1 MTAECSVDGEWRSDV
16 DIKRCGA
23 YRYFESE
30 HCLPLILC
38 WSVEH
43 EPVRTWTVLDG
54 RRCPPDLAAHI
65 RAGGLIRAFNAAF
78 ERLGFRWLAAHWGWP
93 EPRLEQYRCTAVEG
107 AAMSLPRRLDKIGDA
122 LGISAKKDK
131 RGDKLI
137 KFFSI
142 PVTRKEVM
150 PDEAESAQLRPLDA
164 RPPAWNEPGAHPA
177 EFRGYVDAVNE
188 HGPGDKL
195 IRFFSIPKGYLF
207 DEGSTSNKSERIDTK
222 DQETTGATR
231 GKSPLWNEPVDH
243 PAEFGEYVEYCRQ
256 DVRAEQEVASR
267 LIPLSDTE
275 WRVYALNERVNDR
288 GLRIDTRSARAAIRL
303 VEKAKEEINR
313 EIAEVTGGSVTAVTQ
328 VARLKTWVAEQGLD
342 LPSLDKETI
351 DDALH
356 DDALPEIP
364 RRALELRVEGAKP
377 STDKLSA
384 MLAGVSHDQRVR
396 GVYLHHG
403 AGQTG
408 RFSSRRVQA
417 HNLPKYRKC
426 FEEAHLDAT
435 RLFEAI
441 RSEDPQTLRDL
452 YGPDLGRPL
461 HLISDA
467 VRSFIW
473 ADPGREFLVA
483 DYSSIEGR
491 MAAWFAGEEW
501 EVEAYR
507 ALDRGEGAGIYEMNA
522 ADIYQIPVAQV
533 TKIQRKVGKVRALSC
548 AYQTGPGGI
557 LKFARQEKTKLAPL
571 FPALWEAASPTRRA
585 AAERRR
591 ADREKRGD
599 AILRIN
605 GREAWLAAEL
615 IKVSWRAQHPEIVKA
630 WHALENAAIEAIR
643 SPNHSVRIDMP
654 IRVEFVVAH
663 GFLWMRLPSG
673 RCLAYGR
680 PKLHAQVYAREQLQN
695 GSWSDSERMN
705 WSEAKERELNG
716 GPTAFCGTKVK
727 IEGQANPK
735 IIVSGVNAQTE
746 NYTRFPV
753 YAGSFFNNL
762 VQGSARDVLVHGMLR
777 AEEAGL
783 EVNLSTHDEI
793 GCEVWRGSADPA
805 WFERLICDLPPWCAG
820 LPLTAKAFV
829 SKRYR
834 KD

>member
-1 MTAECSVDGEWRSDV
+1 MIPECSVDGEWRSDV

-38 WSVEH
+38 WSVER

-137 KFFSI
+137 
-142 PVTRKEVM
+142 
-150 PDEAESAQLRPLDA
+150 
-164 RPPAWNEPGAHPA
+164 
-177 EFRGYVDAVNE
+177 
-188 HGPGDKL
+188 
-195 IRFFSIPKGYLF
+195 RFFSIPKVQ
-207 DEGSTSNKSERIDTK
+207 GSILQNIAGRVLSE
-222 DQETTGATR
+222 
-231 GKSPLWNEPVDH
+231 SPPEFNEPTAH

-267 LIPLSDTE
+267 LVPLSDAE

-313 EIAEVTGGSVTAVTQ
+313 EIAGVTGGAVTAVTQ

-351 DDALH
+351 DDTLH

-426 FEEAHLDAT
+426 FEEAHLDLT

-473 ADPGREFLVA
+473 AGPGKEFLVA
-483 DYSSIEGR
+483 DYSSIEGV
-491 MAAWFAGEEW
+491 MSAWSTGEAWELDAYVRAFAGTGPG
-501 EVEAYR
+501 V
-507 ALDRGEGAGIYEMNA
+507 YEISA
-522 ADIYQIPVAQV
+522 ADMFGIPVEQIS
-533 TKIQRKVGKVRALSC
+533 KSQRKGGKVRILS
-548 AYQTGPGGI
+548 AQYATGPNGI
-557 LKFARQEKTKLAPL
+557 LKFARHEGIKMGPL
-571 FPALWEAASPTRRA
+571 FPAMWAAADAKRRA
-585 AAERRR
+585 AAERRLKS
-591 ADREKRGD
+591 REKRGD
-599 AILRIN
+599 PVLAAY

-615 IKVSWRAQHPEIVKA
+615 TKVSYRAQHPRVEAA
-630 WHALENAAIEAIR
+630 WGSLEDGAIAAIR
-643 SPNHSVRIDMP
+643 SPGSV
-654 IRVEFVVAH
+654 IRPNGVIGVSFVVRQ
-663 GFLWMRLPSG
+663 GFLWLRLPSG

-680 PKLHAQVYAREQLQN
+680 PRLHAQVFARIPLED
-695 GSWSDSERMN
+695 GSWSDSERMD
-705 WSEAKERELNG
+705 WVDAKGLESRGL
-716 GPTAFCGTKVK
+716 CR
-727 IEGQANPK
+727 IEGECKPK
-735 IIVSGVNAQTE
+735 IIVSGTDSQTE
-746 NYTRFPV
+746 TWKRFSIYGGSLYNNYI
-753 YAGSFFNNL
+753 
-762 VQGSARDVLVHGMLR
+762 QGMARDVLAHGMQR
-777 AEEAGL
+777 AEDAGL
-783 EVNLSTHDEI
+783 EINLHVHDEI
-793 GCEVWRGSADPA
+793 GAEVWRGSADPA

-829 SKRYR
+829 SKRYK

>member
-1 MTAECSVDGEWRSDV
+1 MPAECSVDGEWRSDV

-23 YRYFESE
+23 YRYFESG

-38 WSVEH
+38 WSIDQQ
-43 EPVRTWTVLDG
+43 PVRTWTVLES
-54 RRCPPDLAAHI
+54 RICPPDLADHI
-65 RAGGLIRAFNAAF
+65 RSGGLIRAFNAAF
-78 ERLGFRWLAAHWGWP
+78 ERLGFRWLSAHWGWP
-93 EPRLEQYRCTAVEG
+93 EPALSQYRCTAVEG
-107 AAMSLPRRLDKIGDA
+107 AAMSLPRRLDKVGDV

-137 KFFSI
+137 RFFSI
-142 PVTRKEVM
+142 PLARKEVM
-150 PDEAESAQLRPLDA
+150 SNDKRVSTCETVDA
-164 RPPAWNEPGAHPA
+164 RPPAWNEPGTHP
-177 EFRGYVDAVNE
+177 V
-188 HGPGDKL
+188 
-195 IRFFSIPKGYLF
+195 
-207 DEGSTSNKSERIDTK
+207 
-222 DQETTGATR
+222 
-231 GKSPLWNEPVDH
+231 
-243 PAEFGEYVEYCRQ
+243 EFGEYVEYCRQ
-256 DVRAEQEVASR
+256 DVRAEQEVALR
-267 LIPLSDTE
+267 LIPLSDAE
-275 WRVYALNERVNDR
+275 WGVYALNERVNDR
-288 GLRIDTRSARAAIRL
+288 GLRIDVRSARAAIRL

-313 EIAEVTGGSVTAVTQ
+313 EVAAVTGGAVTAVTQ
-328 VARLKTWVAEQGLD
+328 VARLKTWCATQGLD

-351 DDALH
+351 DDQLH
-356 DDALPEIP
+356 GNADLAGTV
-364 RRALELRVEGAKP
+364 RRALELRAEGAKP
-377 STDKLSA
+377 STDKIGA
-384 MLAGVSHDQRVR
+384 MLDRISNDQRAR

-408 RFSSRRVQA
+408 RFSSRGVQA
-417 HNLPKYRKC
+417 HNMPKYRKN
-426 FEEAHLDAT
+426 FEDAHLDLSG
-435 RLFEAI
+435 LFDAI
-441 RSEDPQTLRDL
+441 RTESPETLRAL
-452 YGPDLGRPL
+452 YGEDLGRPL

-473 ADPGREFLVA
+473 ADPGKEFLVA

-548 AYQTGPGGI
+548 AYQTGPAGI

-571 FPALWEAASPTRRA
+571 FPALWEAADPTRRA

-591 ADREKRGD
+591 SDREKRGD
-599 AILRIN
+599 VVLQVN

-615 IKVSWRAQHPEIVKA
+615 IKVSWRAQHPKIVAA
-630 WHALENAAIEAIR
+630 WAALENAAIEA
-643 SPNHSVRIDMP
+643 VRTPGKTCRAELP
-654 IRVEFVVAH
+654 IRVEYVVAH
-663 GFLWMRLPSG
+663 GYLWCRLPCG

-680 PKLHAQVYAREQLQN
+680 PKLHAQVYAREQLPDGN
-695 GSWSDSERMN
+695 WSDSERMD
-705 WSEAKERELNG
+705 AKEAYERQASG
-716 GPTAFCGTKVK
+716 GPDAFVGSRVK
-727 IEGQANPK
+727 IEGACKPK
-735 IIVSGVNAQTE
+735 ITARGTDAQTE
-746 NYTRFPV
+746 NWVRFPV
-753 YAGSFFNNL
+753 YGGSFFNNV

-793 GCEVWRGSADPA
+793 GCEVWRGSADPT

-820 LPLTAKAFV
+820 LPLTAKAFT